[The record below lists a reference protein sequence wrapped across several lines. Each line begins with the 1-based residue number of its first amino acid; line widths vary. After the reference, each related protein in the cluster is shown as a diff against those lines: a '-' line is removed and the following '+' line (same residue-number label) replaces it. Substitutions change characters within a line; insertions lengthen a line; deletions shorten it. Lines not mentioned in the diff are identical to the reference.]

1 MESVELEESTE
12 MRCTLYELSAYE
24 ADYLSMPRI
33 SELSNEERRK
43 QRERD
48 KQDFLEWFW
57 LSPLAGG
64 LAGEVGSEEL
74 DQLHE
79 FARENQL
86 HDARSRHLYKEVED
100 AIKEAVED
108 DLIIP
113 VIDRTDDWC
122 GGPTPALAP
131 RAPSVSHGLMAES
144 VDWFAPLS
152 GTFGSEPI
160 LSGPY
165 DPSKQEALL
174 KAARLEGGGG
184 GGGGGFDWLGPAE
197 AAAGALLGGSR
208 SYRDGYSNPLLKSF
222 GDGDAKPFEYVP
234 DAPGNEVLE
243 LAAKTNNPDYAAK
256 MLGYDRDTFGDMIH
270 AMKYNLDLR
279 GDDNVIWHDSGDVE
293 FRRRIIGNMHDYAN

>member
-1 MESVELEESTE
+1 MDSVELEESTE

-64 LAGEVGSEEL
+64 LAGDIGFEEL
-74 DQLHE
+74 DRLRE

-86 HDARSRHLYKEVED
+86 HEAHSRHLYKEVED

-108 DLIIP
+108 DFIIP

-122 GGPTPALAP
+122 GGSTPAAALG
-131 RAPSVSHGLMAES
+131 APSVSHGPEAES
-144 VDWFAPLS
+144 ADWFAPLS

-160 LSGPY
+160 LSGAY

-174 KAARLEGGGG
+174 KAARSDRGGGDVG
-184 GGGGGFDWLGPAE
+184 SGFDWLGAAE

-208 SYRDGYSNPLLKSF
+208 SDRDGDSNPLLKSF

-234 DAPGNEVLE
+234 DAPSDDVLE

-256 MLGYDRDTFGDMIH
+256 MLGTT
-270 AMKYNLDLR
+270 ATP
-279 GDDNVIWHDSGDVE
+279 S
-293 FRRRIIGNMHDYAN
+293 AT